1 MIERGNSVRVGA
13 AYEGGYFPENSP
25 HSVTDGDAI
34 IAAIWCVPVEL
45 RDFDDGKN
53 TAGMEEGL

>member
-1 MIERGNSVRVGA
+1 VKGVIFSKT
-13 AYEGGYFPENSP
+13 PP

-45 RDFDDGKN
+45 REFDEGKN
-53 TAGMEEGL
+53 TACVEEGL